1 MICIKTIAICRCSV
15 FSQRANPIGGNS
27 RSNSPIGARNCL
39 LGQTW
44 CQVCLCPHHLLTL
57 YQCSLLSQGAARKRN
72 QRIPGL
78 GETDALRYEDLQ
90 AAAQKISEPH
100 PRHGNDESG
109 VFSRHQHSTFKFNFL
124 VLYQLAQG
132 YMQAVGGVG
141 RSGGNGKTN
150 NYLTEIIG
158 PFFRRKW

>member
-1 MICIKTIAICRCSV
+1 MICIKTVAICRCSV
-15 FSQRANPIGGNS
+15 FSQRTNPIGGNS

-44 CQVCLCPHHLLTL
+44 CQVCCPHHLLTL
-57 YQCSLLSQGAARKRN
+57 YQRLLLSQGAARKRN

-90 AAAQKISEPH
+90 AAAQKISQPH

-109 VFSRHQHSTFKFNFL
+109 VFSRHQHSTLKFYSRVACVISTGPGL
-124 VLYQLAQG
+124 HASSWGCRAQWW
-132 YMQAVGGVG
+132 Q
-141 RSGGNGKTN
+141 
-150 NYLTEIIG
+150 
-158 PFFRRKW
+158 W